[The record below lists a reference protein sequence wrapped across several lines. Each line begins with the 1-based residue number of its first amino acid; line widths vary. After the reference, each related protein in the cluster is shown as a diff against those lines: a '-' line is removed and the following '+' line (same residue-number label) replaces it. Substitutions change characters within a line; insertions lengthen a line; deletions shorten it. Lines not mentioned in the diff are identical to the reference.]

1 MTGMNRASLGRW
13 IAGLAFAAT
22 VLGLVEA
29 QFHLLRKVCGA
40 GPLTQR
46 ELAMEYLGRY
56 LASQCPGKKA
66 VVLANP
72 FSQKSGQPR
81 DVYRFEK
88 AGLQGLQ
95 RGLGKSVV
103 IETVAFPELKAG
115 FVENP
120 RSVFIDPRTTTPLS
134 YVVTDDALDKIAEA
148 HPQAELLV
156 SLIGFP
162 LNVRQTEIWKSGNP
176 RQFALL
182 LPDLRM
188 VGDEGAVR
196 EAILSGKIAAFVMNK
211 PGAPAEDQPLGK
223 DSKMEFDRRFLL
235 VNCDTVD
242 RLLQLYPRLFR

>member
-1 MTGMNRASLGRW
+1 MTGMNRASLGQW
-13 IAGLAFAAT
+13 IAGLAFVAT
-22 VLGLVEA
+22 LLGLVEA
-29 QFHLLRKVCGA
+29 QFHLLRKLCGA

-56 LASQCPGKKA
+56 LASQYPGKKA

-72 FSQKSGQPR
+72 FSKKSGQPR
-81 DVYRFEK
+81 EVYQFEK

-103 IETVAFPELKAG
+103 IEAVAFPELKPG
-115 FVENP
+115 FAENP

-134 YVVTDDALDKIAEA
+134 YVVTDEALDKIAGA

-156 SLIGFP
+156 SLIGLP
-162 LNVRQTEIWKSGNP
+162 INVPQTETWKRANP
-176 RQFALL
+176 RKFALL

-196 EAILSGKIAAFVMNK
+196 EAVLSGKIAAFVMNK
-211 PGAPAEDQPLGK
+211 PGAPAEDQPMGK

-235 VNCDTVD
+235 VNRDTID
-242 RLLQLYPRLFR
+242 HLLQVYPRLFR

>member
-1 MTGMNRASLGRW
+1 MTGMNRASWVKW
-13 IAGLAFAAT
+13 IVGLAFLAT

-29 QFHLLRKVCGA
+29 QFHLFRKLCGA

-81 DVYRFEK
+81 EVYQFEK

-103 IETVAFPELKAG
+103 IEGVAFPELKPG

-120 RSVFIDPRTTTPLS
+120 RSVFIDPHTTTPLS
-134 YVVTDDALDKIAEA
+134 YVVTDDALDKIAAA
-148 HPQAELLV
+148 HPQAELMV
-156 SLIGFP
+156 SLIGLP
-162 LNVRQTEIWKSGNP
+162 LNVLQTETWKSGNP
-176 RQFALL
+176 RRFALL
-182 LPDLRM
+182 LPDLRL

-211 PGAPAEDQPLGK
+211 PGAPPEGQPMGK

-235 VNCDTVD
+235 VNRDTID

>member
-1 MTGMNRASLGRW
+1 MTGMNRASLGSW
-13 IAGLAFAAT
+13 IAGLAFAAM
-22 VLGLVEA
+22 VVGLVEA
-29 QFHLLRKVCGA
+29 QFHVLKKLWGA
-40 GPLTQR
+40 SPLTQR

-56 LASQCPGKKA
+56 LASQYPGKKA
-66 VVLANP
+66 VVLSNP

-88 AGLQGLQ
+88 AGLKGLQ

-103 IETVAFPELKAG
+103 IETVAFPELKPG

-134 YVVTDDALDKIAEA
+134 YVVTDDALDRIAAA

-162 LNVRQTEIWKSGNP
+162 LNVRQTETWKSGNP

-211 PGAPAEDQPLGK
+211 PGAPAEDQPMGK
-223 DSKMEFDRRFLL
+223 DSRMEFDRRFLL
-235 VNCDTVD
+235 VNRDTID
-242 RLLQLYPRLFR
+242 RLLQVYPRLFR